1 MRSEFEVYNDKNDT
15 YYSFRP
21 LSFEKDFAIYSKWMN
36 QPYIAQWWGLNKSRE
51 DLAKKL
57 LSELEDAHQELYIGM
72 IDGKPVS
79 YWEKYWLK
87 EDVLSQYIKTE
98 PYDQG
103 LHFLIGET
111 DYLGRTHTSASIAAF
126 TKMVFEDPR
135 TQNLIGEPDVRNVK
149 VLRYA
154 KDNCFEKRE
163 VVVLPERTSVITVCQ
178 REKFFEKF
186 SRQIGQLYKTTS
198 SIFQPQEM
206 HLGTG
211 L

>member
-163 VVVLPERTSVITVCQ
+163 VVELPERTSVITVCQ

-186 SRQIGQLYKTTS
+186 SRQSGQLYKS
-198 SIFQPQEM
+198 SSTIFQSQEA
-206 HLGTG
+206 HFGTG

>member
-57 LSELEDAHQELYIGM
+57 LAELEDAHQELYIGM

-87 EDVLSQYIKTE
+87 EDILSQYIKTE

-135 TQNLIGEPDVRNVK
+135 TQNLIGEPDIRNVK

-154 KDNCFEKRE
+154 QDNCFEKRE
-163 VVVLPERTSVITVCQ
+163 VVKLPERTSVITVCQ

-186 SRQIGQLYKTTS
+186 SRQSGRLYKTTS
-198 SIFQPQEM
+198 SVFPSQEI